1 MRRRDIIR
9 IAAGVPVA
17 ALSAQETIS
26 RKRTGVGPVK
36 ITSVEA
42 LVIRTPGDSTPPSQL
57 VVMPPLGAT
66 TGGVG
71 LWNRLDFASP
81 SRTKGHTQAVLVR
94 IRTAP
99 GITGWGECHAPEAPS
114 AHKALISD
122 LFGPLLIG
130 QDALDVEPQWER
142 MYSTERLRGY
152 STGVYTEALAGIDLA
167 LWDILG
173 QFAGLP
179 VYRLLGGKFR
189 DSVPTYTGI
198 EGGSSSE
205 LKDSAVKAINEGFSV
220 VKMGLA
226 KGRGTSDIGR
236 VIAVA
241 GAIEGKGQVSVD
253 SLGAYKLYEAVKLGR
268 ELDRIGNIGWWED
281 PLMPDDLEAYPK
293 LAAAVDLPVCAG
305 EELCNRFQFRDLL
318 VSKSA
323 DIINPDVC
331 RAGGITEVRRIAAM
345 ADAHGV
351 LWAPHISTGTALYI
365 AASAHV
371 ALSTPNLIVMEGGRS
386 LAGPLGNRLLREPLQ
401 WKPGS
406 ITPPDRPGLG
416 VDLQENELKR
426 VIAG

>member
-1 MRRRDIIR
+1 
-9 IAAGVPVA
+9 
-17 ALSAQETIS
+17 
-26 RKRTGVGPVK
+26 
-36 ITSVEA
+36 
-42 LVIRTPGDSTPPSQL
+42 
-57 VVMPPLGAT
+57 
-66 TGGVG
+66 
-71 LWNRLDFASP
+71 
-81 SRTKGHTQAVLVR
+81 
-94 IRTAP
+94 
-99 GITGWGECHAPEAPS
+99 
-114 AHKALISD
+114 
-122 LFGPLLIG
+122 
-130 QDALDVEPQWER
+130 
-142 MYSTERLRGY
+142 
-152 STGVYTEALAGIDLA
+152 
-167 LWDILG
+167 
-173 QFAGLP
+173 
-179 VYRLLGGKFR
+179 
-189 DSVPTYTGI
+189 
-198 EGGSSSE
+198 
-205 LKDSAVKAINEGFSV
+205 
-220 VKMGLA
+220 MGLA

-236 VIAVA
+236 VVAVA
-241 GAIEGKGQVSVD
+241 RAIEGKGQVSVD

-293 LAAAVDLPVCAG
+293 LAAALDLPVCAG

-351 LWAPHISTGTALYI
+351 LWAPHISTGTSLYI

-386 LAGPLGNRLLREPLQ
+386 LAGPLGNRLLREPVQ

-416 VDLQENELKR
+416 VEFQENELKK

>member
-1 MRRRDIIR
+1 MRRRDMFR
-9 IAAGVPVA
+9 IAAGVPAA
-17 ALSAQETIS
+17 ALSAQETLS

-57 VVMPPLGAT
+57 VVMPPVGAT

-94 IRTAP
+94 IRTAQ

-114 AHKALISD
+114 THKALISD
-122 LFGPLLIG
+122 LFGPLLTG

-142 MYSTERLRGY
+142 LYSTERLRGY

-198 EGGSSSE
+198 DGGSTSE
-205 LKDSAVKAINEGFSV
+205 LKDNAVKAINEGFSV

-236 VIAVA
+236 VVAVA
-241 GAIEGKGQVSVD
+241 AAIEGKGQVSVD
-253 SLGAYKLYEAVKLGR
+253 SLGAYKLYEAIKLGR
-268 ELDRIGNIGWWED
+268 ELDRIRNIGWWED

-293 LAAAVDLPVCAG
+293 LAAALDLPVCAG

-318 VSKSA
+318 ASKSA

-351 LWAPHISTGTALYI
+351 LWAPHISTGTALYV

-371 ALSTPNLIVMEGGRS
+371 ALSTPNLIIMEGGRS
-386 LAGPLGNRLLREPLQ
+386 LEGPLGNRLLREPIQ

-416 VDLQENELKR
+416 VDFQENELKK